1 MKPTRLLPSAIGLA
15 VALCAGS
22 AAHAASPS
30 LEGWAVMPAA
40 TFSDGPTSGQ
50 FGFANAASPANNPPY
65 LNLQPVQGFS
75 GVLQGAGGSYR
86 FLVDNGFGTQ
96 ASSADSL
103 LRMYAVLP
111 DFRTASGGSGTVS
124 AADWATGAARAGF
137 DASTRITLSD
147 PNRKL
152 GFAIQADYA
161 QYYNGSASLNPKGIA
176 VDAGIRANQLL
187 TGADLDTE
195 SVRQDK
201 YGHLW
206 FGDEFGP
213 YLVKTDATG
222 KVLAR
227 DVSLPGVYA
236 PENAY
241 RGAAPANLGG
251 SRGFEGMAINK
262 GGDRLYTLLEGT
274 VTGDPAKTLRINEF
288 NIDTNAYAAGS
299 WLYKLD
305 ANGTNIGDMTAIN
318 DHEFIVIERNGATA
332 TGGTPFKKLFKVD
345 LSKVGAD
352 GTVEKTEL
360 VDLMNIA
367 DPSDLNGDGSTTFTF
382 PYVTIE
388 NVHVVDAHTLLM
400 VNDNNFPGGG
410 GRALTSDN
418 TEFLKIHLDQ
428 ALNVSPVPEPAS
440 VALMLGGLVLIG
452 LKVRNGQH
460 RRP

>member
-1 MKPTRLLPSAIGLA
+1 MKPTRLLPSTLGLA
-15 VALCAGS
+15 MALCAGT

-40 TFSDGPTSGQ
+40 AFSDGPTSGQ
-50 FGFANAASPANNPPY
+50 FGFTNAASPANNPPY
-65 LNLQPVQGFS
+65 VNLQAVQGFS
-75 GVLQGAGGSYR
+75 GVLQGAGASYR

-111 DFRTASGGSGTVS
+111 DFRTAQGGSGTVS
-124 AADWATGAARAGF
+124 AADWATGAARASF
-137 DASTRITLSD
+137 DASTRLTLSD

-161 QYYNGSASLNPKGIA
+161 QYYNGNATRNPAGIA
-176 VDAGIRANQLL
+176 VDAGIRANKLL

-222 KVLAR
+222 KVLSR

-241 RGAAPANLGG
+241 RGATPANLGG
-251 SRGFEGMAINK
+251 SRGFEGMAINQ

-288 NIDTNAYAAGS
+288 NVDTNAYSAGS

-332 TGGTPFKKLFKVD
+332 TGGGTPFKKLFKID
-345 LSKVGAD
+345 LGKVGAD
-352 GTVEKTEL
+352 GAVEKTEL

-367 DPSDLNGDGSTTFTF
+367 DPNDLNGDGRTTFDF

-388 NVHVVDAHTLLM
+388 NVHVIDAHTLLV

-410 GRALTSDN
+410 GRSLASDN

-428 ALNVSPVPEPAS
+428 ALNVSPVPEPATL
-440 VALMLGGLVLIG
+440 ALMLGGLVLIG
-452 LKVRNGQH
+452 LKVRNRQ
-460 RRP
+460 RS

>member
-1 MKPTRLLPSAIGLA
+1 MKPTRLPLSSLGLA
-15 VALCAGS
+15 AALCLGH
-22 AAHAASPS
+22 AAHAAPS
-30 LEGWAVMPAA
+30 LEGWALMPAA

-50 FGFANAASPANNPPY
+50 FGFSNGASPLNNPPY
-65 LNLQPVQGFS
+65 VNLQPVQGFS

-86 FLVDNGFGTQ
+86 MLVDNGFGSQ
-96 ASSADSL
+96 ASSADVV

-111 DFRTASGGSGTVS
+111 QFRTASGGSGTVS
-124 AADWATGAARAGF
+124 AADWSTGAARASF
-137 DASTRITLSD
+137 DAASRITLSD
-147 PNRKL
+147 PDRRV
-152 GFAIQADYA
+152 GFAIQADFL
-161 QYYNGSASLNPKGIA
+161 QYYNGSASRNPGGIA
-176 VDAGIRANQLL
+176 VDAGIRGNKLL
-187 TGADLDTE
+187 TGADFDVE
-195 SVRQDK
+195 GVRQDK
-201 YGHLW
+201 NGNFW

-241 RGAAPANLGG
+241 RGATPANLGG
-251 SRGFEGMAINK
+251 SRGFEGLAMNQ

-274 VTGDPAKTLRINEF
+274 VSGDAAKTLRINEF
-288 NIDTNAYAAGS
+288 NIDTNTYTPAS
-299 WLYKLD
+299 WVYKLE
-305 ANGTNIGDMTAIN
+305 AAGTNIGDMTAIN

-332 TGGTPFKKLFKVD
+332 TGGGTPFKKLFKID

-352 GTVEKTEL
+352 GSVEKSEL

-367 DPSDLNGDGSTTFTF
+367 DPNDLNGDGSTVFTF

-388 NVHVVDAHTLLM
+388 NVHVIDAQTLLV

-410 GRALTSDN
+410 GRALTSDH

-428 ALNVSPVPEPAS
+428 ALNVSAVPEPGSLAM
-440 VALMLGGLVLIG
+440 LLGGLG
-452 LKVRNGQH
+452 LVGFKLR

>member
-1 MKPTRLLPSAIGLA
+1 MTPTRFLLTAIGLA
-15 VALCAGS
+15 ASLCAATQ
-22 AAHAASPS
+22 AAPS
-30 LEGWAVMPAA
+30 LEGWAQMPAS

-50 FGFANAASPANNPPY
+50 FGFTNSASPANNPPY
-65 LNLQPVQGFS
+65 INLQPVQGFS
-75 GVLQGAGGSYR
+75 GVLQGAGSSYR

-103 LRMYAVLP
+103 LRMYAILP
-111 DFRTASGGSGTVS
+111 DFRTASGGTGTVS

-147 PNRKL
+147 PNRQL

-161 QYYNGSASLNPKGIA
+161 QYYNGNATRNPSGIA
-176 VDAGIRANQLL
+176 VDASIRAGKLL

-201 YGHLW
+201 NGNLW

-213 YLVKTDATG
+213 YLVKTDSTG
-222 KVLAR
+222 KVLSR

-241 RGAAPANLGG
+241 RGTTPANLGG
-251 SRGFEGMAINK
+251 SRGFEGLAINK

-274 VTGDPAKTLRINEF
+274 VTGDATKTLRINEF
-288 NIDTNAYAAGS
+288 NVDTNLYSTSS
-299 WLYKLD
+299 WVYKLEAD
-305 ANGTNIGDMTAIN
+305 GTNIGDMTAIN

-332 TGGTPFKKLFKVD
+332 TSGGTPFKKLFKID
-345 LSKVGAD
+345 LNQVGAD
-352 GTVEKTEL
+352 GTVQKTEL
-360 VDLMNIA
+360 VNLMNIA
-367 DPSDLNGDGSTTFTF
+367 DPNDLNGDGSTTFTF

-388 NVHVVDAHTLLM
+388 NMHVIDANTLLV

-410 GRALTSDN
+410 GRTLASDG

-428 ALNVSPVPEPAS
+428 ALNVSAVPEPAS
-440 VALMLGGLVLIG
+440 IALLLAGLVLIG
-452 LKVRNGQH
+452 FKVRERQK
-460 RRP
+460 P

>member
-1 MKPTRLLPSAIGLA
+1 MKLRRLALA
-15 VALCAGS
+15 AATAVSWCA
-22 AAHAASPS
+22 AAHAAPT

-50 FGFANAASPANNPPY
+50 FGFTNAASPANHPPY
-65 LNLQPVQGFS
+65 VNLQPVQGFS
-75 GVLQGAGGSYR
+75 GVLAGAGGSYR

-111 DFRTASGGSGTVS
+111 DFRTARGGSGTVS

-137 DASTRITLSD
+137 DARTRITLSD
-147 PNRKL
+147 LHRQL
-152 GFAIQADYA
+152 GFTIQADHA
-161 QYYNGSASLNPKGIA
+161 QYYNGDATRNPNGIA
-176 VDAGIRANQLL
+176 VDASIRSARLL

-201 YGHLW
+201 HGHLW

-213 YLVKTDATG
+213 YLVKTDAAG
-222 KVLAR
+222 QVLAR
-227 DVSLPGVYA
+227 DVSLPGVFA

-241 RGAAPANLGG
+241 RGSTPANLGG
-251 SRGFEGMAINK
+251 SRGFEGLAINRA
-262 GGDRLYTLLEGT
+262 GDRLYTLLEGT
-274 VTGDPAKTLRINEF
+274 VAGDAAKTLRINEF
-288 NIDTNAYAAGS
+288 DIDSHLYTTQS
-299 WLYKLD
+299 WVYKLE

-332 TGGTPFKKLFKVD
+332 TGGGVPFKKLFKID
-345 LSKVGAD
+345 LNRVAAD

-360 VDLMNIA
+360 VDLMAIA
-367 DPSDLNGDGSTTFTF
+367 DPDDLNRDGSTSFTF

-388 NVHVVDAHTLLM
+388 NVHVIDAHTLLV

-410 GRALTSDN
+410 GRALTSDS

-428 ALNVSPVPEPAS
+428 ALDVSPVPEPAT
-440 VALMLGGLVLIG
+440 VALMLGGLALVG
-452 LKVRNGQH
+452 ARVRRAQ
-460 RRP
+460 R

>member
-1 MKPTRLLPSAIGLA
+1 MKPTRFLPSAIGLA
-15 VALCAGS
+15 VASCVIAT
-22 AAHAASPS
+22 AHATPA
-30 LEGWAVMPAA
+30 LEGWAQLPAA

-50 FGFANAASPANNPPY
+50 FGFTNAASPANNPPY
-65 LNLQPVQGFS
+65 VNLQPVQGFS

-86 FLVDNGFGTQ
+86 MLVDNGFGSQ

-111 DFRTASGGSGTVS
+111 DFRTAQGGTGTVS
-124 AADWATGAARAGF
+124 AADWGTGAARAGF

-147 PNRKL
+147 PNRQL

-161 QYYNGSASLNPKGIA
+161 QYYNGVAARNPSGIA
-176 VDAGIRANQLL
+176 VDASIRSGKLL

-201 YGHLW
+201 NGNLW

-227 DVSLPGVYA
+227 DVSLPGVFA

-241 RGAAPANLGG
+241 RGATPANLGS

-274 VTGDPAKTLRINEF
+274 VTGDAAKTLRINEL
-288 NIDTNAYAAGS
+288 NIDTNLYTTSS
-299 WLYKLD
+299 WVYKLD
-305 ANGTNIGDMTAIN
+305 AAGTNIGDMTAIN

-332 TGGTPFKKLFKVD
+332 TGGGTPFKKLFKID

-367 DPSDLNGDGSTTFTF
+367 DPNDLNGDGSTTFTF

-388 NVHVVDAHTLLM
+388 NVHVLDANTLLV

-410 GRALTSDN
+410 GRTLASDN

-428 ALNVSPVPEPAS
+428 ALNVSAVPEPAS
-440 VALMLGGLVLIG
+440 IALLLAGLALIG
-452 LKVRNGQH
+452 FKVRERQKA
-460 RRP
+460 

>member
-1 MKPTRLLPSAIGLA
+1 MKPTRFLLTAVGLA
-15 VALCAGS
+15 AACA
-22 AAHAASPS
+22 AAHAAPS
-30 LEGWAVMPAA
+30 LQGWAQMPAA

-50 FGFANAASPANNPPY
+50 FGFTNAASPANNPPY
-65 LNLQPVQGFS
+65 VNLQPVQGFS

-96 ASSADSL
+96 ASSADTL
-103 LRMYAVLP
+103 LRMYAILP
-111 DFRTASGGSGTVS
+111 DFRTATGGTGTVS
-124 AADWATGAARAGF
+124 AADWSTGAARATF

-147 PNRKL
+147 TNRQL

-161 QYYNGSASLNPKGIA
+161 QYYNGNASRNPGGIA
-176 VDAGIRANQLL
+176 VDAGIRSARLL

-201 YGHLW
+201 NGNLW

-213 YLVKTDATG
+213 YLVKTDAAG
-222 KVLAR
+222 NVLAR

-241 RGAAPANLGG
+241 RGATPANLGG

-262 GGDRLYTLLEGT
+262 AGDRLYTLLEGT
-274 VTGDPAKTLRINEF
+274 VTGDAAKTLRINEF
-288 NIDTNAYAAGS
+288 NVDSNLYTTSS
-299 WLYKLD
+299 WVYKLE
-305 ANGTNIGDMTAIN
+305 AAGTNIGDMTAIN

-332 TGGTPFKKLFKVD
+332 TSGGTPFKKLFKID
-345 LSKVGAD
+345 LNQVGAD
-352 GTVEKTEL
+352 GTVQKTEL
-360 VDLMNIA
+360 VDLMAIA
-367 DPSDLNGDGSTTFTF
+367 DPNDLNGDGSTTFTF

-388 NVHVVDAHTLLM
+388 NVHVIDANTLLV

-410 GRALTSDN
+410 GRTLASDG

-428 ALNVSPVPEPAS
+428 ALNVSAVPEPAS
-440 VALMLGGLVLIG
+440 IALLLAGLVLIG
-452 LKVRNGQH
+452 FKVRERQK
-460 RRP
+460 P

>member
-1 MKPTRLLPSAIGLA
+1 MKPSRLLPSAIGLA
-15 VALCAGS
+15 VALCVS
-22 AAHAASPS
+22 HAAHAAPS
-30 LEGWAVMPAA
+30 LEGWAQMPAA
-40 TFSDGPTSGQ
+40 TFADGPTSGQ
-50 FGFANAASPANNPPY
+50 FGFTNAASPANNPPY
-65 LNLQPVQGFS
+65 VNLQPVQGFS

-86 FLVDNGFGTQ
+86 FLVDNGFGSQ
-96 ASSADSL
+96 ASSADAL

-111 DFRTASGGSGTVS
+111 DFRTASGGTGTVS

-137 DASTRITLSD
+137 DAASRITLSD
-147 PNRKL
+147 PSRKV
-152 GFAIQADYA
+152 GFAIQADYSL
-161 QYYNGSASLNPKGIA
+161 YYNGNATRNPSGIA
-176 VDAGIRANQLL
+176 VDAGIRAGKLL
-187 TGADLDTE
+187 TGADFDVE
-195 SVRQDK
+195 GVRQDK
-201 YGHLW
+201 HGNFW

-222 KVLAR
+222 KVLSQE
-227 DVSLPGVYA
+227 VSLPGVFA

-241 RGAAPANLGG
+241 RGSTPANLGG
-251 SRGFEGMAINK
+251 SRGFEGLAINR
-262 GGDRLYTLLEGT
+262 GGDRLYTLLEGS
-274 VTGDPAKTLRINEF
+274 VTGDPTKTLRINEF
-288 NIDTNAYAAGS
+288 NVDTNAYSAGS

-318 DHEFIVIERNGATA
+318 DHEFIVIERNGATD
-332 TGGTPFKKLFKVD
+332 TSGGTPFKKLFKID

-367 DPSDLNGDGSTTFTF
+367 DPNDLNGDGSTAFTF

-388 NVHVVDAHTLLM
+388 NVHVIDAHTLLV

-440 VALMLGGLVLIG
+440 LAMLLGGLGIVG
-452 LKVRNGQH
+452 LAA
-460 RRP
+460 RRRQRR